1 MKGVVFKQLEK
12 VEKRKK
18 CFFFLLFIHIKQSYS
33 NKYFHCIKKKNT
45 LRKVF
50 IPFPFHLNRDW
61 AGETKFDKS
70 DGALSSK
77 SGITGSILLIHYYK
91 TGTNFLPPTQIRVG
105 TTLRYLI
112 YLTENAAFDIPLF
125 ISY

>member
-1 MKGVVFKQLEK
+1 MYQ
-12 VEKRKK
+12 
-18 CFFFLLFIHIKQSYS
+18 
-33 NKYFHCIKKKNT
+33 KKNT
-45 LRKVF
+45 LRKVY
-50 IPFPFHLNRDW
+50 IPFPFHFNRDW

-112 YLTENAAFDIPLF
+112 YLTENRAFDMPLL